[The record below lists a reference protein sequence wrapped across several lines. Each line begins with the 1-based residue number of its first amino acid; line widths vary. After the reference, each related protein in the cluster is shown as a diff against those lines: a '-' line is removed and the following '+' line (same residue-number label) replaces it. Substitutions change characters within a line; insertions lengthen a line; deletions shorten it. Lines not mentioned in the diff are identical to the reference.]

1 MGLLKNLGKMG
12 RRGLVEEMEQY
23 NNELKHL
30 LKMKLDN
37 RSMQEDSFDLRIKYL
52 RYMIQCVKT
61 EIEINKLYFD

>member
-1 MGLLKNLGKMG
+1 MGLLKDLGKMG
-12 RRGLVEEMEQY
+12 RRELIKEMEQY

-37 RSMQEDSFDLRIKYL
+37 RSMQEDSFDLRIKHL
-52 RYMIQCVKT
+52 RYMVQCIKT